1 MNKKKKIIITAVSA
15 AAAVAVAVSGIA
27 IWKFNS
33 ENDNGEKVFVNSVAD
48 INTVNMISLS
58 GNCFS
63 GVIESQKS
71 LDVKY
76 DTSKTIK
83 EILVKEGDE
92 VSEGTELFIYDV
104 EAMELDLEQG
114 QLEIEKFDNDIDSMK
129 KQITQLE
136 NDKKNASND
145 DKFSYSTQIQA
156 LKTDIS
162 KAEYDKKVKNAELE
176 KLKNSI
182 KNSTVKSEMAGT
194 VKKINSLNAD
204 GNSPDNMYGENTD
217 ADVVMT
223 IIASGDFRVKGTVNE
238 QNMMAVSADMPVIIR
253 SRADDTVTWNGTI
266 TEIGS
271 EPVQNNGGIMYGGD
285 SDEMTTSSKYPFYIS
300 LESNEGLM
308 LGQHVIIEPDYGQSG
323 LEEKSGIWIYED
335 YIVTDDNGKTFV
347 WAAGKKDKLEKKY
360 VEIGEKDEN
369 YGDCQIVSGLTDKDN
384 IAYPADDYKEGMN
397 TTTDP
402 NEIIPDDENG
412 NSDIDNIDDIGGEDG
427 GFFDEN
433 GGIAPQID
441 DNDNPENIID
451 GENSEFLPESENFGD
466 DNADVIP
473 AE

>member
-27 IWKFNS
+27 IWKLTS
-33 ENDNGEKVFVNSVAD
+33 DDQSGEKVFVNPVAD

-92 VSEGTELFIYDV
+92 VSEGTDLFTYDV

-182 KNSTVKSEMAGT
+182 NNSTVKSEMAGT
-194 VKKINSLNAD
+194 VKKINSLNA
-204 GNSPDNMYGENTD
+204 GGSSSDNMYGENTD

-223 IIASGDFRVKGTVNE
+223 IIASGDFRVKGTINE
-238 QNMMAVSADMPVIIR
+238 QNMMAVSTDMPVIIR
-253 SRADDTVTWNGTI
+253 SRADDTVSWNGTI

-271 EPVQNNGGIMYGGD
+271 EPVQNNSGIMYSGD
-285 SDEMTTSSKYPFYIS
+285 SDEMTTSSKYPFYVS
-300 LESNEGLM
+300 LDSNEGLM

-323 LEEKSGIWIYED
+323 MEEKSGIWIYED
-335 YIVTDDNGKTFV
+335 YIVTDKDGKTFV

-384 IAYPADDYKEGMN
+384 IAYPAEDYKEGMN

-402 NEIIPDDENG
+402 NEITPDDENMD
-412 NSDIDNIDDIGGEDG
+412 SIDDIDSEDS
-427 GFFDEN
+427 GFLDEN
-433 GGIAPQID
+433 GDIVPQID
-441 DNDNPENIID
+441 DNENPEDIID
-451 GENSEFLPESENFGD
+451 GENGEFLPESEDFGD
-466 DNADVIP
+466 DADAIP

>member
-27 IWKFNS
+27 IWKLTS
-33 ENDNGEKVFVNSVAD
+33 DDQSGEKVFVNPVAD

-92 VSEGTELFIYDV
+92 VSEGTDLFTYDV

-182 KNSTVKSEMAGT
+182 NNSTVKSEMAGT
-194 VKKINSLNAD
+194 VKKINSLNA
-204 GNSPDNMYGENTD
+204 GGSSSDNMYGENTD

-223 IIASGDFRVKGTVNE
+223 IIASGDFRVKGTINE
-238 QNMMAVSADMPVIIR
+238 QNMMAVSTDMPVIIR
-253 SRADDTVTWNGTI
+253 SRADDTVSWNGTI

-271 EPVQNNGGIMYGGD
+271 EPVQNNSGIMYSGD
-285 SDEMTTSSKYPFYIS
+285 SDEMTTSSKYPFYVS

-323 LEEKSGIWIYED
+323 MEEKSGIWIYED
-335 YIVTDDNGKTFV
+335 YIVTDKDGKTFV

-384 IAYPADDYKEGMN
+384 IAYPAEDYKEGMN

-402 NEIIPDDENG
+402 NEITPDDENMD
-412 NSDIDNIDDIGGEDG
+412 SIDDIDGEDS
-427 GFFDEN
+427 GFLDEN
-433 GGIAPQID
+433 GDIVPQID
-441 DNDNPENIID
+441 DNENPEDIID
-451 GENSEFLPESENFGD
+451 GENGEFLPESEDFGD
-466 DNADVIP
+466 DADAIP

>member
-27 IWKFNS
+27 IWKFTS
-33 ENDNGEKVFVNSVAD
+33 DDQSGEKVFVNPVAD

-92 VSEGTELFIYDV
+92 VSEGTDLFTYDV

-182 KNSTVKSEMAGT
+182 NNSTVKSEMAGT
-194 VKKINSLNAD
+194 VKKINSLNA
-204 GNSPDNMYGENTD
+204 GGSSSDNMYEENTD

-223 IIASGDFRVKGTVNE
+223 IIASGDFRVKGTINE
-238 QNMMAVSADMPVIIR
+238 QNMMAVSTDMPVIIR
-253 SRADDTVTWNGTI
+253 SRADDTVSWNGTI

-271 EPVQNNGGIMYGGD
+271 EPVQNNSGIMYSGD
-285 SDEMTTSSKYPFYIS
+285 SDEMTTSSKYPFYVS
-300 LESNEGLM
+300 LDSNEGLM

-323 LEEKSGIWIYED
+323 MEEKSGIWIYED
-335 YIVTDDNGKTFV
+335 YIVTDKDGKTFV

-384 IAYPADDYKEGMN
+384 IAYPAEDYKEGMN

-402 NEIIPDDENG
+402 NEITPDDENMD
-412 NSDIDNIDDIGGEDG
+412 SIDDIDGEDG

-441 DNDNPENIID
+441 DNENPEDIID
-451 GENSEFLPESENFGD
+451 GENGEFLPESEDFGD
-466 DNADVIP
+466 DADAIP

>member
-27 IWKFNS
+27 IWKLTS
-33 ENDNGEKVFVNSVAD
+33 DDQSGEKVFVNPVAD

-92 VSEGTELFIYDV
+92 VSEGTDLFTYDV

-182 KNSTVKSEMAGT
+182 NNSTVKSEMAGT
-194 VKKINSLNAD
+194 VKKINSLNA
-204 GNSPDNMYGENTD
+204 GGSSSDNMYEENTD

-223 IIASGDFRVKGTVNE
+223 IIASGDFRVKGTINE
-238 QNMMAVSADMPVIIR
+238 QNMMAVSTDMPVIIR
-253 SRADDTVTWNGTI
+253 SRADDTVSWNGTI

-271 EPVQNNGGIMYGGD
+271 EPVQNNSGIMYSGD
-285 SDEMTTSSKYPFYIS
+285 SDEMTTSSKYPFYVS
-300 LESNEGLM
+300 LDSNEGLM

-323 LEEKSGIWIYED
+323 MEEKSGIWIYED
-335 YIVTDDNGKTFV
+335 YIVTDKDGKTFV

-384 IAYPADDYKEGMN
+384 IAYPAEDYKEGMN

-402 NEIIPDDENG
+402 NEITPDDENMD
-412 NSDIDNIDDIGGEDG
+412 SIDDIDGEDS
-427 GFFDEN
+427 GFLDEN
-433 GGIAPQID
+433 GDIVPQID
-441 DNDNPENIID
+441 DNENPEDIID
-451 GENSEFLPESENFGD
+451 GENGEFLPESEDFGD
-466 DNADVIP
+466 DADAIP

>member
-27 IWKFNS
+27 IWKFTS
-33 ENDNGEKVFVNSVAD
+33 DDQSGEKVFVNPIAD

-92 VSEGTELFIYDV
+92 VSEGTDLFTYDV

-182 KNSTVKSEMAGT
+182 NNSTVKSEMAGT
-194 VKKINSLNAD
+194 VKKINSLNA
-204 GNSPDNMYGENTD
+204 GGSSSDNMYGENTD

-223 IIASGDFRVKGTVNE
+223 IIASGDFRVKGTINE
-238 QNMMAVSADMPVIIR
+238 QNMMAVSTDMPVIIR
-253 SRADDTVTWNGTI
+253 SRADDTVSWNGTI

-271 EPVQNNGGIMYGGD
+271 EPVQNNSGIMYSGD
-285 SDEMTTSSKYPFYIS
+285 SDEMTTSSKYPFYVS
-300 LESNEGLM
+300 LDSNEGLM

-323 LEEKSGIWIYED
+323 MEEKSGIWIYED
-335 YIVTDDNGKTFV
+335 YIVTDKDGKTFV

-384 IAYPADDYKEGMN
+384 IAYPAEDYKEGMN

-402 NEIIPDDENG
+402 NEITPDDENMD
-412 NSDIDNIDDIGGEDG
+412 SIDDIDGEDS
-427 GFFDEN
+427 GFLYEN
-433 GGIAPQID
+433 GDIVPQID
-441 DNDNPENIID
+441 DNENPEDIID
-451 GENSEFLPESENFGD
+451 GENGEFLPESEDFGD
-466 DNADVIP
+466 DADAIP

>member
-27 IWKFNS
+27 IWKFTS
-33 ENDNGEKVFVNSVAD
+33 DDQSGEKVFVNPVAD

-92 VSEGTELFIYDV
+92 VSEGTDLFTYDV

-182 KNSTVKSEMAGT
+182 NNSTVKSEMAGT
-194 VKKINSLNAD
+194 VKKINSLNA
-204 GNSPDNMYGENTD
+204 GGSSSDNMYGENTD

-223 IIASGDFRVKGTVNE
+223 IIASGDFRVKGTINE
-238 QNMMAVSADMPVIIR
+238 QNMMAVSTDMPVIIR
-253 SRADDTVTWNGTI
+253 SRADDTVSWNGTI

-271 EPVQNNGGIMYGGD
+271 EPVQNNSGIMYSGD
-285 SDEMTTSSKYPFYIS
+285 SDEMTTSSKYPFYVS
-300 LESNEGLM
+300 LDSNEGLM

-323 LEEKSGIWIYED
+323 MEEKSGIWIYED
-335 YIVTDDNGKTFV
+335 YIVTDKDGKTFV

-384 IAYPADDYKEGMN
+384 IAYPAEDYKEGMN

-402 NEIIPDDENG
+402 NEITPDDENMD
-412 NSDIDNIDDIGGEDG
+412 SIDDIDGEDS
-427 GFFDEN
+427 GFLDEN
-433 GGIAPQID
+433 GDIVPQID
-441 DNDNPENIID
+441 DNENPEDIID
-451 GENSEFLPESENFGD
+451 GENGEFLPESEDFGD
-466 DNADVIP
+466 DADAIP

>member
-27 IWKFNS
+27 IWKFTS
-33 ENDNGEKVFVNSVAD
+33 DDQSGEKVFVNPVAD

-92 VSEGTELFIYDV
+92 VSEGTDLFTYDV

-182 KNSTVKSEMAGT
+182 NNSTVKSEMAGT
-194 VKKINSLNAD
+194 VKKINSLNA
-204 GNSPDNMYGENTD
+204 GGSSSDNMYGENTD

-223 IIASGDFRVKGTVNE
+223 IIASGDFRVKGTINE
-238 QNMMAVSADMPVIIR
+238 QNMMAVSTDMPVIIR
-253 SRADDTVTWNGTI
+253 SRADDTVSWNGTI

-271 EPVQNNGGIMYGGD
+271 EPVQNNSGIMYSGD
-285 SDEMTTSSKYPFYIS
+285 SDEMTTSSKYPFYVS

-323 LEEKSGIWIYED
+323 MEEKSGIWIYED
-335 YIVTDDNGKTFV
+335 YIVTDKDGKTFV

-384 IAYPADDYKEGMN
+384 IAYPAEDYKEGMN

-402 NEIIPDDENG
+402 NEITPDDENMD
-412 NSDIDNIDDIGGEDG
+412 SIDDIDGEDS
-427 GFFDEN
+427 GFLYEN
-433 GGIAPQID
+433 GDIVPQID
-441 DNDNPENIID
+441 DNENPEDIID
-451 GENSEFLPESENFGD
+451 GENGEFLPESEDFGD
-466 DNADVIP
+466 DADAIP

>member
-27 IWKFNS
+27 IWKFTS
-33 ENDNGEKVFVNSVAD
+33 DDQSGEKVFVNPVAD

-92 VSEGTELFIYDV
+92 VSEGTDLFTYDV

-182 KNSTVKSEMAGT
+182 NNSTVKSEMAGT
-194 VKKINSLNAD
+194 VKKINSLNA
-204 GNSPDNMYGENTD
+204 GGSSSDNMYEENTD

-223 IIASGDFRVKGTVNE
+223 IIASGDFRVKGTINE
-238 QNMMAVSADMPVIIR
+238 QNMMAVSTDMPVIIR
-253 SRADDTVTWNGTI
+253 SRADDTVSWNGTI

-271 EPVQNNGGIMYGGD
+271 EPVQNNSGIMYSGD
-285 SDEMTTSSKYPFYIS
+285 SDEMTTSSKYPFYVS
-300 LESNEGLM
+300 LDSNEGLM

-323 LEEKSGIWIYED
+323 IEEKSGIWIYED
-335 YIVTDDNGKTFV
+335 YIVTDKDGKTFV

-384 IAYPADDYKEGMN
+384 IAYPAEDYKEGMN

-402 NEIIPDDENG
+402 NEITPDDENMD
-412 NSDIDNIDDIGGEDG
+412 SIDDIDGEDS
-427 GFFDEN
+427 GFLDEN
-433 GGIAPQID
+433 GDIVPQID
-441 DNDNPENIID
+441 DNENPEDIID
-451 GENSEFLPESENFGD
+451 GENGEFLPESEDFGD
-466 DNADVIP
+466 DADAIP

>member
-1 MNKKKKIIITAVSA
+1 MNKKKKIIIAAVSA

-27 IWKFNS
+27 IWKLS
-33 ENDNGEKVFVNSVAD
+33 SDNQSGEKVFVSPVAD
-48 INTVNMISLS
+48 INTVNMISL
-58 GNCFS
+58 GGDCFS

-83 EILVKEGDE
+83 EILVNEGDE
-92 VSEGTELFIYDV
+92 VSEGTELFTYDV
-104 EAMELDLEQG
+104 EAMELELEQG
-114 QLEIEKFDNDIDSMK
+114 ELEIEKFNNDIDSMQ

-136 NDKKNASND
+136 SDKKNASSD
-145 DKFSYSTQIQA
+145 DKFSYSAQIQT

-162 KAEYDKKVKNAELE
+162 KAEYDKKVKNSELE

-182 KNSTVKSEMAGT
+182 KNSTVKSEMSGT
-194 VKKINSLNAD
+194 VKKVNSPNS
-204 GNSPDNMYGENTD
+204 GNSNPEDMYGENTD

-238 QNMMAVSADMPVIIR
+238 QNMMAISADMPMIIR
-253 SRADDTVTWNGTI
+253 SRTDETVTWNGTV

-271 EPVQNNGGIMYGGD
+271 EPIQDNSGVMYSGD
-285 SDEMTTSSKYPFYIS
+285 SDEMSTSSKYPFYVS
-300 LESNEGLM
+300 LDSNEGLM

-323 LEEKSGIWIYED
+323 MEEKTGVWIYED
-335 YIVTDDNGKTFV
+335 YIVTDDDGKTFV
-347 WAAGKKDKLEKKY
+347 WAAGKKDRLEKKY

-369 YGDCQIVSGLTDKDN
+369 YGDCQIVSGLTDDDS
-384 IAYPADDYKEGMN
+384 IAYPAEDYEEGMP

-402 NEIIPDDENG
+402 DEITPDDENP
-412 NSDIDNIDDIGGEDG
+412 DENIDGSDSIDGEDG
-427 GFFDEN
+427 GFLDEN
-433 GGIAPQID
+433 GDIVPQID
-441 DNDNPENIID
+441 DNENSEDIID
-451 GENSEFLPESENFGD
+451 GENGELLPESEDLNDAGI
-466 DNADVIP
+466 VP

>member
-27 IWKFNS
+27 IWKFTS
-33 ENDNGEKVFVNSVAD
+33 DDQSGEKVFVNPVAD

-92 VSEGTELFIYDV
+92 VSEGTDLFTYDV

-182 KNSTVKSEMAGT
+182 NNSTVKSEMAGT
-194 VKKINSLNAD
+194 VKKINSLNA
-204 GNSPDNMYGENTD
+204 GGSSSDNMYGENTD

-223 IIASGDFRVKGTVNE
+223 IIASGDFRVKGTINE
-238 QNMMAVSADMPVIIR
+238 QNMMAVSTDMPVIIR
-253 SRADDTVTWNGTI
+253 SRADDTVSWNGTI

-271 EPVQNNGGIMYGGD
+271 EPVQNNSGIMYSGD
-285 SDEMTTSSKYPFYIS
+285 SDEMTTSSKYPFYVS
-300 LESNEGLM
+300 LDSNEGLM

-323 LEEKSGIWIYED
+323 MEEKSGIWIYED

-427 GFFDEN
+427 EFFDEN

>member
-27 IWKFNS
+27 IWKFTS
-33 ENDNGEKVFVNSVAD
+33 DDQSGEKVFVNPVAD

-92 VSEGTELFIYDV
+92 VSEGTDLFTYDV

-182 KNSTVKSEMAGT
+182 NNSTVKSEMAGT
-194 VKKINSLNAD
+194 VKKINSLNA
-204 GNSPDNMYGENTD
+204 GGSSSDNMYGENTD

-223 IIASGDFRVKGTVNE
+223 IIASGDFRVKGTINE
-238 QNMMAVSADMPVIIR
+238 QNMMAVSTDMPVIIR
-253 SRADDTVTWNGTI
+253 SRADDTVSWNGTI

-271 EPVQNNGGIMYGGD
+271 EPVQNNSGIMYSGD
-285 SDEMTTSSKYPFYIS
+285 SDEMTTSSKYPFYVS
-300 LESNEGLM
+300 LDSNEGLM

-323 LEEKSGIWIYED
+323 MEEKSGIWIYED
-335 YIVTDDNGKTFV
+335 YIVTDKDGKTFV

-360 VEIGEKDEN
+360 VEIGEKGEN

-384 IAYPADDYKEGMN
+384 IAYPAEDYKEGMN

-402 NEIIPDDENG
+402 NEITPDDENMD
-412 NSDIDNIDDIGGEDG
+412 SIDDIDGEDG
-427 GFFDEN
+427 GFLDEN
-433 GGIAPQID
+433 GDIVPQID
-441 DNDNPENIID
+441 DNENPEDIID
-451 GENSEFLPESENFGD
+451 GENGEFLPESEDFGD
-466 DNADVIP
+466 DADAIP

>member
-27 IWKFNS
+27 IWKLTS
-33 ENDNGEKVFVNSVAD
+33 DDQSGEKVFVNPVAD

-92 VSEGTELFIYDV
+92 VSEGTDLFTYDV

-182 KNSTVKSEMAGT
+182 NNSTVKSEMAGT
-194 VKKINSLNAD
+194 VKKINSLNA
-204 GNSPDNMYGENTD
+204 GGSSSDNMYEENTD

-223 IIASGDFRVKGTVNE
+223 IIASGDFRVKGTINE
-238 QNMMAVSADMPVIIR
+238 QNMMAVSTDMPVIIR
-253 SRADDTVTWNGTI
+253 SRADDTVSWNGTI

-271 EPVQNNGGIMYGGD
+271 EPVQNNSGIMYSGD
-285 SDEMTTSSKYPFYIS
+285 SDEMTTSSKYPFYVS
-300 LESNEGLM
+300 LDSNEGLM

-323 LEEKSGIWIYED
+323 MEEKSGIWIYED
-335 YIVTDDNGKTFV
+335 YIVTDKDGKTFV

-384 IAYPADDYKEGMN
+384 IAYPAEDYKEGMN

-402 NEIIPDDENG
+402 NEITPDDENMD
-412 NSDIDNIDDIGGEDG
+412 SIDDIDSEDS

-441 DNDNPENIID
+441 DNENPKDIID
-451 GENSEFLPESENFGD
+451 GENGEFLPESEDFGD
-466 DNADVIP
+466 DADAIP

>member
-1 MNKKKKIIITAVSA
+1 MNKKKKIITAAVSA
-15 AAAVAVAVSGIA
+15 AAAIAVAVSGIA
-27 IWKFNS
+27 IWKLS
-33 ENDNGEKVFVNSVAD
+33 SKDESGEKVFVSPVAD
-48 INTVNMISLS
+48 INTVNMISLDGS
-58 GNCFS
+58 CFS

-92 VSEGTELFIYDV
+92 VSEGTELFTYDV

-114 QLEIEKFDNDIDSMK
+114 ELEIEKFNNDIDSMK

-136 NDKKNASND
+136 SEKKNASSD
-145 DKFSYSTQIQA
+145 DKFSYSAQIQT

-162 KAEYDKKVKNAELE
+162 KAEYDKKVKNSELE

-194 VKKINSLNAD
+194 VKKINSLNSD
-204 GNSPDNMYGENTD
+204 NSNPGDMYGDNTD

-223 IIASGDFRVKGTVNE
+223 IIASGDFRVKGTINE
-238 QNMMAVSADMPVIIR
+238 QNMMEISTDMPMIIR
-253 SRADDTVTWNGTI
+253 SRADETVTWNGTI

-271 EPVQNNGGIMYGGD
+271 EPVQNNSGMMYGGD
-285 SDEMTTSSKYPFYIS
+285 SDEMTTSSKYPFYVS
-300 LESNEGLM
+300 LDSNEGLM

-323 LEEKSGIWIYED
+323 IEEKTGVWIYED
-335 YIVTDDNGKTFV
+335 YVVTDDDGKTFV

-369 YGDCQIVSGLTDKDN
+369 YGDCEIVSGLTDDDK
-384 IAYPADDYKEGMN
+384 IAYPAEDFEEGMM
-397 TTTDP
+397 TTTDL
-402 NEIIPDDENG
+402 EEVTPDDENMNDG
-412 NSDIDNIDDIGGEDG
+412 MDDIGSEDG
-427 GFFDEN
+427 EFFDEDGN
-433 GGIAPQID
+433 PISPID
-441 DNDNPENIID
+441 EGENPEDIID
-451 GENSEFLPESENFGD
+451 GENGEILPESENFGD
-466 DNADVIP
+466 SGVIP